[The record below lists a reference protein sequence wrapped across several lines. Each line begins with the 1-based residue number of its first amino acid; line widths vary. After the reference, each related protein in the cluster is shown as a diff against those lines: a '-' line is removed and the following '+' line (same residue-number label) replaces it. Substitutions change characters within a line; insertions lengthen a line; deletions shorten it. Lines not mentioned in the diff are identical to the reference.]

1 MTHWFYAVLT
11 EDNVT
16 WSTAVRA
23 GNINAARR
31 QLQQRYPHAVVFN
44 IER

>member
-1 MTHWFYAVLT
+1 MTHWFYAVLV
-11 EDNVT
+11 ENGIT

-23 GNINAARR
+23 KYLTAARR
-31 QLQQRYPHAVVFN
+31 QLAARYPQATIFS